1 MPRKFIITFRTSGF
15 TLIELLLVIMIL
27 GIMSTLSISVVRQV
41 YHTSRVE
48 KTRMTIR
55 KIDRVIME
63 MYANYDNRRVETN
76 AGISTAS
83 TMTQEM
89 RAQVTQAAILWC
101 KRDLIRMEMP
111 SNWDEVRQSD
121 LKTGYYDANDNH
133 GYTQLRFRIGGVNA
147 ASANTETSPLKKMYL
162 ATFKDAVERV
172 KREKN
177 LSQDDAVKK
186 VYHFGSAKCL
196 YLIVMYG
203 NPEAR
208 ELFFDH
214 EIRTDEDGLSYFV
227 DGWGNPIYF
236 LRWAPGLTLSD
247 RQPNILEPN
256 QMEIHWDSATT
267 KKSQAAEETPDPL
280 DPTEVGGTLMQN
292 PSSNKNQTWI
302 KLETSGTS
310 FKGWTL
316 LPVIMSSGG
325 VTDGNDKSDNAAD
338 FDDGFWYNFG
348 IQMYPTNDMSNSYTI
363 NGPKVHDSVVDPFY
377 FPLGAPLSS
386 GANHNIIHN
395 HTVLR

>member
-1 MPRKFIITFRTSGF
+1 MSRKFIITFRTSGF
-15 TLIELLLVIMIL
+15 TLIELLLVITIL

-48 KTRMTIR
+48 KTRTTIR

-76 AGISTAS
+76 LSISSNAS
-83 TMTQEM
+83 SEE
-89 RAQVTQAAILWC
+89 RARVTQAAILWC

-111 SNWDEVRQSD
+111 SNWDEIYQPNLRD
-121 LKTGYYDANDNH
+121 GDD
-133 GYTQLRFRIGGVNA
+133 YTRFLFRIGGVII
-147 ASANTETSPLKKMYL
+147 ASADTQVSVSPLRQLYL
-162 ATFKDAVERV
+162 ATYNSAIERSDADTV
-172 KREKN
+172 N
-177 LSQDDAVKK
+177 
-186 VYHFGSAKCL
+186 HFGSAKCL

-236 LRWAPGLTLSD
+236 LRWASGLKLSD
-247 RQPNILEPN
+247 RQPDIS
-256 QMEIHWDSATT
+256 DTAT
-267 KKSQAAEETPDPL
+267 SEAMSDPL
-280 DPTEVGGTLMQN
+280 DPTEVGGRLKLKDSQLLW
-292 PSSNKNQTWI
+292 NQYSIELGVSKDDPTHP
-302 KLETSGTS
+302 T
-310 FKGWTL
+310 FHGWTL

-325 VTDGNDKSDNAAD
+325 YTGGNAPAAAD
-338 FDDGFWYNFG
+338 DAADDGFWRNFG
-348 IQMYPTNDMSNSYTI
+348 VQLYPTDDTGKKI
-363 NGPKVHDSVVDPFY
+363 PALVVDPFHWQ
-377 FPLGAPLSS
+377 LGAPLSN

-395 HTVLR
+395 HMVLR